1 MEAIMERRTFIKS
14 TAAAGIVSGIAL
26 NLSGA
31 VTKKIAQSA
40 QTNESYDLVAIKGGE
55 PAEMFDQGIA
65 AFGGMGK
72 FVKSGQTVVV
82 KPNIGWAKTPETAAN
97 TNPDLVKR
105 IIEHCFKAG
114 VQEVYLIDHTC
125 NAWRDCYK
133 KSGLAEVAKVTG
145 AKVVC
150 GNYKK
155 DYRTIEVPLGKRLK
169 TTMVHKIILD
179 CDVLINVPVL
189 KNHGGAVMTCSMK
202 NLMGVVWD
210 RRYYHKNNLQQ
221 CIADFVTARKPDL
234 NVVDAFRV
242 MKNGGPRGRRLA
254 DVVEMRYQLIST
266 DIVAVDTAAS
276 KILGIDSQRIP
287 HLKLAEEL
295 KLGTMDIDKLNVKRI
310 NLKKS

>member
-1 MEAIMERRTFIKS
+1 MERRTFIKS
-14 TAAAGIVSGIAL
+14 TAVAGLVSGITL
-26 NLSGA
+26 NLPGA
-31 VTKKIAQSA
+31 VTGEIAKSA
-40 QTNESYDLVAIKGGE
+40 KLSGSYDLVAIKGGE

-65 AFGGMGK
+65 ALGGMGK

-97 TNPDLVKR
+97 TNPELVKQ

-114 VQEVYLIDHTC
+114 AKEVYLLDHTC

-133 KSGLAEVAKVTG
+133 KSGLAEVAKAAG

-155 DYRTIEVPLGKRLK
+155 DYRTIDIPQGKRLK
-169 TTMVHKIILD
+169 SAMVHKIILD

-210 RRYYHKNNLQQ
+210 RRYFHKNNLQQ
-221 CIADFVTARKPDL
+221 CIADFVTVRKPDL

-254 DVVEMRYQLIST
+254 DVVEMRYQLISP

-276 KILGIDSQRIP
+276 KILGINSKRIP

-310 NLKKS
+310 NLKSS